1 MNTFVKISSSEG
13 GVFTADNNLVSFDI
27 PEGQYYNLDS
37 AYLNLVCSVPVN
49 EEFERSS
56 NNAGVNPFDT
66 AVTANVAQ
74 TTLGGNG
81 VYLPKIS
88 TFEDDYSTE
97 NDSLMPNE
105 AIVKNISLTS
115 QNSGVIEE
123 IKRNDILRSNLKFY
137 TSYRDEAESSNYENL
152 FNGKYGGNNPT
163 SIFTDINREGGI
175 SSRNLL
181 RQPVRIPLKN
191 MMNFCKVQQYNTNK
205 YGRTKLRMELD
216 IQRIRVSQT
225 MDNSVNGILVNGLAP
240 RTPNGVT
247 GPTDLGNQNMFRMC
261 NLTSTI
267 GPNMN
272 ELMLS
277 TDATGEQTTPRRLN
291 RAEDIPFHV
300 GQKLNIA
307 AKYAFNGGGGEEA
320 RGMVSGQVKLVT
332 RRITAIRYNRG
343 EANVGTTGLQN
354 VPGSVTL
361 VLNDALDTTASSTTP
376 LEAGSSYKEIVVRGA
391 DCSFNPFQVD
401 FAELVL
407 EQLAP
412 QNVVADNGQPIQYTT
427 FETEEFSTPAQ
438 NSFQRMFE
446 APPNCSNLYI
456 MRPEVL
462 AGNAGSGSLTSSQGT
477 IEDYRIRV
485 DNKDTSDRPIG
496 LRSTNG
502 RNISPD
508 QLHFQK
514 LAVALQNSNLP
525 VKNLSERGLDID
537 DVAAWNVNN
546 RNVDKLL
553 IAQVL
558 PLTNSP
564 KHIQLNINSSA
575 NGPQRLALFKEVVK
589 SI

>member
-1 MNTFVKISSSEG
+1 M
-13 GVFTADNNLVSFDI
+13 LVLT
-27 PEGQYYNLDS
+27 PLT
-37 AYLNLVCSVPVN
+37 P
-49 EEFERSS
+49 
-56 NNAGVNPFDT
+56 
-66 AVTANVAQ
+66 
-74 TTLGGNG
+74 
-81 VYLPKIS
+81 YLPKIS

-115 QNSGVIEE
+115 QNAGVIEE

-163 SIFTDINREGGI
+163 SLFTDINREGII

-225 MDNSVNGILVNGLAP
+225 LGQDTNGILANGLAP
-240 RTPNGVT
+240 RTPDGVT
-247 GPTDLGNQNMFRMC
+247 GPTNLGNQDMFRMC

-267 GPNMN
+267 GSNMN

-277 TDATGEQTTPRRLN
+277 TDATGEQTTPRRFN

-300 GQKLNIA
+300 GQKLNIS
-307 AKYAFNGGGGEEA
+307 AKYAFGAGEQQ
-320 RGMVSGQVKLVT
+320 RGMVTGQVKMVT

-343 EANVGTTGLQN
+343 ETTVGTTGLQN
-354 VPGSVTL
+354 IPGSVTL
-361 VLNDALDTTASSTTP
+361 VLNDPIDTTASSGTP
-376 LEAGSSYKEIVVRGA
+376 LDAGSTYKEIAVRGA
-391 DCSFNPFQVD
+391 VCTFNPFQVD
-401 FAELVL
+401 FAEIVL
-407 EQLAP
+407 EQLSP

-427 FETEEFSTPAQ
+427 FETEEFSTPPQ

-456 MRPEVL
+456 MRPEL
-462 AGNAGSGSLTSSQGT
+462 IAGNAGSGSLTSTQGT
-477 IEDYRIRV
+477 IDDYRIRV

-514 LAVALQNSNLP
+514 LAIALQNSNLP
-525 VKNLSERGLDID
+525 VKNLTERGLDID

-575 NGPQRLALFKEVVK
+575 NGPQRLVLFKEVVK

>member
-49 EEFERSS
+49 QEFERNG

-66 AVTANVAQ
+66 GVTPDVAQ

-115 QNSGVIEE
+115 QNAGVIEE

-163 SIFTDINREGGI
+163 SLFTDINREGII

-225 MDNSVNGILVNGLAP
+225 LGQDTNGILANGLAP
-240 RTPNGVT
+240 RTPDGVT
-247 GPTDLGNQNMFRMC
+247 GPTNLGNQDMFRMC

-267 GPNMN
+267 GSNMN

-277 TDATGEQTTPRRLN
+277 TDATGEQTTPRRFN

-300 GQKLNIA
+300 GQKLNIS
-307 AKYAFNGGGGEEA
+307 AKYAFGAGEQQ
-320 RGMVSGQVKLVT
+320 RGMVTGQVKMVT

-343 EANVGTTGLQN
+343 ETTVGTTGLQN
-354 VPGSVTL
+354 IPGSVTL
-361 VLNDALDTTASSTTP
+361 VLNDPIDTTASSGTP
-376 LEAGSSYKEIVVRGA
+376 LDAGSTYKEIVVRGA
-391 DCSFNPFQVD
+391 VCTFNPFQVD
-401 FAELVL
+401 FAEIVL

-427 FETEEFSTPAQ
+427 FETEEFSTPPQ

-456 MRPEVL
+456 MRPEL
-462 AGNAGSGSLTSSQGT
+462 IAGNAGSGSLTSTQGT
-477 IEDYRIRV
+477 IDDYRIRV

-514 LAVALQNSNLP
+514 LAIALQNSNLP
-525 VKNLSERGLDID
+525 VKNLTERGLDID
-537 DVAAWNVNN
+537 DVAAWSVNN
-546 RNVDKLL
+546 HNVDKLL

-575 NGPQRLALFKEVVK
+575 ANGPQRLVLFKEVVK